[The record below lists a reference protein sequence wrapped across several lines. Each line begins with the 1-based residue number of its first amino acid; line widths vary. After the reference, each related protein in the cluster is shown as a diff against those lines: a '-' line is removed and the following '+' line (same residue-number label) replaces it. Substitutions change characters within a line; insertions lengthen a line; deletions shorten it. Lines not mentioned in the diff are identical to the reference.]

1 MSSMSYSTSTPNR
14 TALANL
20 TGNLDAIVKQAR
32 VIAGAVGEIGASLGG
47 AKPLSAR
54 QMLDSIGL
62 KDVPLPSLAKA
73 RSCGVPACHC
83 PSPDLGEVCKVL
95 ERAERTEFAVRVRNT
110 TSNQRSFQLSAG
122 KLQAEN
128 GQGEGVMSLSDSE
141 IALEPGQFE
150 VVRITVDASK
160 FPTGIAYIGAIQ
172 ITAKDCETMYLGI
185 VVRVQPQT
193 EVIPV
198 IDLHCCCHPKARPL
212 RWYHHYYCDPAP
224 EGRDNPNG

>member
-1 MSSMSYSTSTPNR
+1 MSSMSYSASTPNR
-14 TALANL
+14 ATITNLA
-20 TGNLDAIVKQAR
+20 GNFDSIVKQAR
-32 VIAGAVGEIGASLGG
+32 VIAGAMGEIGASLGG
-47 AKPLSAR
+47 GKPLSAR

-83 PSPDLGEVCKVL
+83 PSPDLGEVRQVI
-95 ERAERTEFAVRVRNT
+95 ERSEQTEFAVRLRNT
-110 TSNQRSFQLSAG
+110 TASKRTFQLSAG

-128 GQGEGVMSLSDSE
+128 GQGEGAMSLSDSE
-141 IALEPGQFE
+141 VALDPGQFK
-150 VVRITVDASK
+150 VVRIAVDASK
-160 FPTGIAYIGAIQ
+160 FPAGINYIGAIQ
-172 ITAKDCETMYLGI
+172 ITATDCEVMYLG
-185 VVRVQPQT
+185 VVVLVQPQT

-224 EGRDNPNG
+224 EGRDKPNG